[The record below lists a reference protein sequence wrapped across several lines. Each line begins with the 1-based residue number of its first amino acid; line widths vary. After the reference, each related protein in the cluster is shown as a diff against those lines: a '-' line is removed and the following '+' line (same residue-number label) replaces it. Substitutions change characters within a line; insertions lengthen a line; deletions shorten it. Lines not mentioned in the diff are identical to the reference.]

1 MLSENKAEKQHLDHE
16 QFLYMYFIMN
26 GMTSSADEGFLHES
40 SGHLGACMSPLC
52 FLLPCRI
59 RSCPPSHQQVKVLHT
74 SVLSA
79 QVKTLMHNE
88 LKPIERGKLGFR
100 NFASHFIHIQIFQ
113 MEISSFSFILSAP
126 KYCND
131 DEKSWSDSNSY

>member
-59 RSCPPSHQQVKVLHT
+59 WSCPPSHQQVKILHT

-79 QVKTLMHNE
+79 QVKTLM
-88 LKPIERGKLGFR
+88 PIERGKLGFR
-100 NFASHFIHIQIFQ
+100 NFASHFIQIQIVQ
-113 MEISSFSFILSAP
+113 MEISSFSVILSAP

-131 DEKSWSDSNSY
+131 DGKAGPDSNS

>member
-1 MLSENKAEKQHLDHE
+1 
-16 QFLYMYFIMN
+16 MYFIMN

-40 SGHLGACMSPLC
+40 SGHLGACLSPLC
-52 FLLPCRI
+52 FLLPCGI

-100 NFASHFIHIQIFQ
+100 NFASHFIQIQIVQ
-113 MEISSFSFILSAP
+113 MEISSFSVILSAP

-131 DEKSWSDSNSY
+131 DGKAGPDSNS